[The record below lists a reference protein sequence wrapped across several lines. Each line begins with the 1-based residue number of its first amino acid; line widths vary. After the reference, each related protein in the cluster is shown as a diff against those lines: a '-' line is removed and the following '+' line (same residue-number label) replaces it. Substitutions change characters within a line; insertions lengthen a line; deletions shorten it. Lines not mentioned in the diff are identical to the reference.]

1 MWLQKIAFYLQKIG
15 LLFGI
20 NCTEIDQSQS
30 NNIFIYTI
38 ILVRRSG
45 LFERWG
51 GLIDDLLYE
60 KGNELVM
67 IY

>member
-1 MWLQKIAFYLQKIG
+1 MCLQKIA

-20 NCTEIDQSQS
+20 NCTEIKQSQS
-30 NNIFIYTI
+30 NNIFMYTI
-38 ILVRRSG
+38 IHVRRSG
-45 LFERWG
+45 LFERGW

-60 KGNELVM
+60 KGNVLVM